1 MMSDFLRWMVLGY
14 QRMISPVLP
23 PACRFHPSCSQY
35 AVESLR
41 IHGSWKGS
49 VLTALRIA
57 RCNPFFPGGMDPVP
71 QGDSRGE

>member
-1 MMSDFLRWMVLGY
+1 MSDLLRWMVLGY
-14 QRMISPVLP
+14 QRLISPVLP

-57 RCNPFFPGGMDPVP
+57 RCNPFFPGGVDPVP